1 MRKKRKWELEEDDPA
16 AGLLNLFDVW
26 LVFAVAVLLATWTVT
41 RNSEASGTP
50 VKNPGE
56 PDMEIVTQQGKEVET
71 LRMTNNQ
78 LTGEGERLG
87 TAYRLKSGKVV
98 YVPEKK
104 K

>member
-1 MRKKRKWELEEDDPA
+1 MRRKRKWDHDDDDPA

-26 LVFAVAVLLATWTVT
+26 LVFAVAVLLAAWSASQATSPAN
-41 RNSEASGTP
+41 REA
-50 VKNPGE
+50 
-56 PDMEIVTQQGKEVET
+56 DLEIVTERGNEIET
-71 LRMTNNQ
+71 LKMTQNK

-104 K
+104 